1 VSVGHSRRTTSVQ
14 SSSSPYGVN
23 RPSGAVSISESGK
36 SNTGRST
43 SHHRRCSVIMRSS
56 AGRSTLWAAVGAV
69 PRASTPTLLCSP
81 EPGAWLVA
89 KARAE
94 ARDAQPD
101 VDSNPFAPSSD
112 DGIELVKCSETFGCL
127 AVMSG
132 RSAAQRQ
139 VARILSHT
147 SSKTSQRYSRTGA
160 IHKHSAP
167 LTKRPTQL
175 TNIPRPADKSTP
187 SGGHDQR
194 DVRTCGLTRNNDAL
208 SIALAYANYRDP
220 DVGPRIGRLC
230 RCLRCRQGTKGKA
243 LPVPFAVEEYTT
255 NCTLTQRQ
263 PRHIMVEHAPTVSL
277 PTKFVGM
284 RTACCNLLAAF
295 TNVVPPRFSRR
306 SGHA

>member
-175 TNIPRPADKSTP
+175 TKLPRPADKSTP
-187 SGGHDQR
+187 SGGHD
-194 DVRTCGLTRNNDAL
+194 RTCAPAAWHVTTMRSPSRWPTQTTGMLMSAPGSAGCVAVSGVGRAQKGRPCPCL
-208 SIALAYANYRDP
+208 SQSKSI
-220 DVGPRIGRLC
+220 
-230 RCLRCRQGTKGKA
+230 
-243 LPVPFAVEEYTT
+243 
-255 NCTLTQRQ
+255 Q
-263 PRHIMVEHAPTVSL
+263 PTAP
-277 PTKFVGM
+277 
-284 RTACCNLLAAF
+284 
-295 TNVVPPRFSRR
+295 
-306 SGHA
+306 